1 MVVVKPNT
9 LAASALVSTSAV
21 ETVPLWNPAT
31 SYEAGDVVRRDT
43 TNRLYE
49 NVIAGVDSKLPEVA
63 ELDEI
68 PRWLD
73 VGPTNKYAILDE
85 QVGTTSKATSPLVFT
100 VKTGTCTSVALF
112 GIKNAHTAVIVVTN
126 GLAGAEVYSKT
137 VNLDATVINN
147 WFDYFFELSVPKPDL
162 VLTDIPP
169 YFNAHVTVTLIGVTG
184 TTVECGVFLAG
195 LNYELGATQYGATA
209 GITDY
214 SRKDTDDF
222 GNATFVRRAYSKRM
236 NVKLTVDNIQLNKI
250 QYVLAELRATPS
262 AWLGTNVPG
271 YDPLTVYG
279 FYKDF
284 TIEVEYSNQ
293 SRCDLEIEGL
303 I

>member
-1 MVVVKPNT
+1 
-9 LAASALVSTSAV
+9 LV
-21 ETVPLWNPAT
+21 ETVTPWNAAND
-31 SYEAGDVVRRDT
+31 YAVGDKVRRDT
-43 TNRLYE
+43 TNRIYE
-49 NVIAGVDSKLPEVA
+49 NVIAGIDAVTPEVA
-63 ELDEI
+63 ELAEI
-68 PRWLD
+68 PRWVD
-73 VGPTNKYAILDE
+73 IGPTNKYAVLDE
-85 QVGTTSKATSPLVFT
+85 QVGTTTKATSPLTFK

-112 GIKNAHTAVIVVTN
+112 GIKNAHTADVVVQN
-126 GLAGAEVYSKT
+126 GILGPVVYTKT
-137 VNLDATVINN
+137 VTLDATIIND

-162 VLTDIPP
+162 VITDIPP
-169 YFNAHVTVTLIGVTG
+169 YFDAYVTVTLTGVSG
-184 TTVECGVFLAG
+184 ATVECGVFLAG
-195 LNYELGATQYGATA
+195 LNYDLGATQYGATA

-236 NVKLTVDNIQLNKI
+236 NVKLTVDNTKLNKI

-262 AWLGTNVPG
+262 AWLGASVPG
-271 YDPLTVYG
+271 FDPLTVYG

-284 TIEVEYSNQ
+284 TIEVEYANQ